1 MKQAIFIL
9 AVFLYFSAEGQQTT
23 NPVIT
28 DLKPYPPITINTT
41 KKNKLTLQHYYVKSE
56 PKLFSLSLSASDVPA
71 FNFKPLQSYLS
82 ADLKY
87 YGLQQKKNEW
97 TQLGSNALSS
107 YYKKNWL
114 ENKNNVQQ
122 RWIIQKMKGK

>member
-56 PKLFSLSLSASDVPA
+56 SKSISFSLSTPDVPT

-87 YGLQQKKNEW
+87 YGLQQKTKEW
-97 TQLGSNALSS
+97 TQFSSDALNS
-107 YYKKNWL
+107 YYKKSWL
-114 ENKNNVQQ
+114 DNKNSVQQ
-122 RWIIQKMKGK
+122 RWMIQKMKEK